1 MGKNKESQLARH
13 AYHERKILILDEA
26 TSALDSKT
34 EEEIVDE
41 IKKELKGS
49 TTMVIISHRN
59 STVKHCDRIYVLE
72 NGIIKR
78 TGTPENILTTYEK

>member
-1 MGKNKESQLARH
+1 
-13 AYHERKILILDEA
+13 
-26 TSALDSKT
+26 
-34 EEEIVDE
+34 
-41 IKKELKGS
+41 
-49 TTMVIISHRN
+49 MVIISHRN